1 MEEQTQIIGEW
12 EKVYGALEKEV
23 NNRLVMKWLKRSIPE
38 KTDSNRVCLAFPSPC
53 IEEVIKRNYAPQI
66 LNIWQRENPAVTA
79 LDFKV
84 LSPQNKNNN
93 ASLPTADSA
102 ESQPI
107 IDSGESQPIVVD
119 KIKRY
124 GTSKVEID
132 VTSETETIPCY
143 LDESHTFERF
153 VVGKSNVFAYEAARR
168 VAEDEKDVFNP
179 LYIHSPVG
187 LGKTHLLHAVAWRV
201 KELYPDKN
209 VLYISSEQFFQYFLK
224 ALRNKKTDSFRDLFR
239 AVDILMID
247 DIQFICGKKATQEEF
262 FHTFNQLIACGK
274 KVILSSDSHPMDLIE
289 MQERLKTRIAQG
301 LVVHI
306 EPTTYELRLGILRE
320 KGKHLPVQISDEVL
334 DFLAKNITGSIRE
347 LEGALKRLTAH
358 AQIMGTPINPQ
369 TTRSV
374 LKDMLQVYDRQ
385 FSVNEIQRVTADY
398 YHLKLSDIQ
407 SARRDRKIA
416 RPRQMAMYLAKTAT
430 ALSLPDIGR
439 RFGRDHTTVMHAVK
453 TIENLM
459 SRDKQLCQDKENI
472 LMRLREGV

>member
-1 MEEQTQIIGEW
+1 MEEQTNIIGEW
-12 EKVYGALEKEV
+12 EKVYKALEKEV
-23 NNRLVMKWLKRSIPE
+23 NNRLVMKWLKRSVPE
-38 KTDSNRVCLAFPSPC
+38 KTESNRICLSFPSPC
-53 IEEVIKRNYAPQI
+53 IEEMIKRNYARQI
-66 LNIWQRENPAVTA
+66 FDTWKRENPTVEAV
-79 LDFKV
+79 DFKV
-84 LSPQNKNNN
+84 IEHKNE
-93 ASLPTADSA
+93 ALTKDSMPISVPLM
-102 ESQPI
+102 EQPV
-107 IDSGESQPIVVD
+107 VVD
-119 KIKRY
+119 KIKRR

-132 VTSETETIPCY
+132 ITTDTEIIPCY
-143 LDESHTFERF
+143 LDETHTFERF

-187 LGKTHLLHAVAWRV
+187 LGKTHLLHAIAWRA

-209 VLYISSEQFFQYFLK
+209 VLYLSSEQFFQHFLK
-224 ALRNKKTDSFRDLFR
+224 ALRNQKTGSFHDLFR

-247 DIQFICGKKATQEEF
+247 DIQFICGKKATQEAF

-274 KVILSSDSHPMDLIE
+274 KVVLSSDSHPMDLLE

-320 KGKHLPVQISDEVL
+320 KVQHLPVQISEDVL
-334 DFLAKNITGSIRE
+334 NFLAKNITGSIRE

-358 AQIMGTPINPQ
+358 AQIMGTAINPQ
-369 TTRSV
+369 TTKTV

-398 YHLKLSDIQ
+398 YHIKLSDIQ

-472 LMRLREGV
+472 LMQLREGI